1 METKEHCREQTFKI
15 FYQMNLSKL
24 HSKQNCLGGPCKCSY
39 RQLEVRQEVRGRNW
53 ARGLVQSS
61 AEHKKE
67 L

>member
-1 METKEHCREQTFKI
+1 
-15 FYQMNLSKL
+15 MNLSKL